1 MTMTCSPKVLNEICE
16 TYPEITVAEFI
27 AILQVRR
34 LTEEQE
40 EMTLEEAREFAQIE
54 QDYQDL
60 VYDMTHQ

>member
-1 MTMTCSPKVLNEICE
+1 MTMKCSPKVLNEICE

-40 EMTLEEAREFAQIE
+40 EMTLEEAREFAQMERDRI
-54 QDYQDL
+54 DL
-60 VYDMTHQ
+60 EYDMTHQ